1 VLVSGI
7 VLTQYACTDRMAEA
21 HAMVSLVEQG
31 WADQTEVARAFACS
45 ARTVRRHQRRFE
57 EGGLGALGHTNGYP
71 AGRARLSDE
80 RRRLVQRLKAEGVDQ
95 REIARRMGV
104 SEKAIRKLLRR
115 LGWKPT
121 APTQANL
128 PLDGAETADPNP
140 SASAPPG
147 ASSLPTAP
155 PKSAD
160 PNLSALG
167 SATQEESILSHDTD
181 PTDRSADRL
190 LARLGLL
197 EDAPPLF
204 GSAIAVPRAGVLLA
218 LPALVSSGVFA
229 CAQQT
234 YGSLGPAFYGLRTS
248 LLTLLLMALWRIK
261 RPEGLKEHSP
271 QDLGRVL
278 GLDRDPRSRR
288 CVANWL
294 PSRRPGRPPSSAA
307 RWPNNV
313 SPCAGPSWVFSTL
326 TATCGFTTGN
336 IGCPRPM
343 WPACAS
349 RCRPLRITGSTIWPG
364 IHCLSSP
371 PMPTPAW

>member
-1 VLVSGI
+1 MAYINDTDWFPNVRNPDYVCGINGRCLLRRQDGHCVVLVSGI

-57 EGGLGALGHTNGYP
+57 EGGLGALGRTTGYP

-115 LGWKPT
+115 LGWKAT

-128 PLDGAETADPNP
+128 PLDGAETADPNL

-147 ASSLPTAP
+147 AWSLPTAP
-155 PKSAD
+155 LKSAD

-167 SATQEESILSHDTD
+167 SVTQEESIHSHDTD

-204 GSAIAVPRAGVLLA
+204 GSAAYSDG
-218 LPALVSSGVFA
+218 F
-229 CAQQT
+229 
-234 YGSLGPAFYGLRTS
+234 RT
-248 LLTLLLMALWRIK
+248 RF
-261 RPEGLKEHSP
+261 
-271 QDLGRVL
+271 
-278 GLDRDPRSRR
+278 RR
-288 CVANWL
+288 E
-294 PSRRPGRPPSSAA
+294 
-307 RWPNNV
+307 
-313 SPCAGPSWVFSTL
+313 
-326 TATCGFTTGN
+326 TGQ
-336 IGCPRPM
+336 
-343 WPACAS
+343 WSDAS
-349 RCRPLRITGSTIWPG
+349 R
-364 IHCLSSP
+364 
-371 PMPTPAW
+371 TPFRLKSDSVPADIGQF